1 MPVLISINAA
11 LHPQTEDA
19 EGVLRDSSRG
29 AASAP
34 APHHSPLA
42 AFQVFLFFT
51 SDSET
56 SGFHIT
62 SREDL
67 II

>member
-1 MPVLISINAA
+1 MPVLVSIHAA
-11 LHPQTEDA
+11 LHPQPEDA
-19 EGVLRDSSRG
+19 EGVLRDSARR

-34 APHHSPLA
+34 ALRRSPLA

-62 SREDL
+62 SRGDL